1 MRISWVFKYSAR
13 GVCLS
18 KVYFLKLL
26 AQLWSKIKLGL
37 EALWDCFTS
46 QHSTINCIY
55 NTAPPFILPLVML
68 FILFI
73 SLTFVMLPA
82 VKQLG
87 NTGVAGQLFGEVAA
101 TWGPLETTSISFTA
115 LSTVLPKPTGGKKS
129 TSTVPGRISLKD
141 GSLRRSLPNRVGWLG
156 YWVRM

>member
-1 MRISWVFKYSAR
+1 MRISYVFKYIAR

-18 KVYFLKLL
+18 QVYFLKPL
-26 AQLWSKIKLGL
+26 AHLWAKIKWGL
-37 EALWDCFTS
+37 EELWDCFTS
-46 QHSTINCIY
+46 QHSTINCTY
-55 NTAPPFILPLVML
+55 NTAPPFILLLVML
-68 FILFI
+68 FISFI
-73 SLTFVMLPA
+73 SLMFMLPD

-101 TWGPLETTSISFTA
+101 TWGLLEMTSISFTA
-115 LSTVLPKPTGGKKS
+115 LSTVLPKPPGGKKS